1 MAYIWVRKEL
11 GKALMDEV
19 EDSSGMAAFSIRDPS
34 AV

>member
-19 EDSSGMAAFSIRDPS
+19 EECSGMAAFSVS
-34 AV
+34 APAV